1 MFNEVSIAPKSP
13 FEYVAVGV
21 IAIANDVLRRPCDCH
36 VTSSVLNNSS
46 AESQKKKEAQRRC
59 EFQAIV
65 ESKRQRISSPM
76 HEGFH
81 AEAEALLSCAK
92 RLRS

>member
-36 VTSSVLNNSS
+36 VTSSVLNDFGGVAKEEGS
-46 AESQKKKEAQRRC
+46 ATALRIS
-59 EFQAIV
+59 AIV

>member
-1 MFNEVSIAPKSP
+1 MSLPRQIVGTQRFLGG
-13 FEYVAVGV
+13 VAKEEGS
-21 IAIANDVLRRPCDCH
+21 ATALRI
-36 VTSSVLNNSS
+36 S
-46 AESQKKKEAQRRC
+46 
-59 EFQAIV
+59 AIV